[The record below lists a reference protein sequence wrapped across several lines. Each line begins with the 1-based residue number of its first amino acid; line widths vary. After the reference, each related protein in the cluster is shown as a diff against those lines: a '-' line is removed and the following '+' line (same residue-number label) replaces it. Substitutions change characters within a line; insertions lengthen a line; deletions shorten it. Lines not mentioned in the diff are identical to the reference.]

1 MIFAFIIFFAP
12 EFGGFF
18 LEADNFVPA
27 DPLVTPE
34 HIVPVWYFTPFY
46 AMLRAVPDKFF
57 GVVTMGAAIFVL
69 FFLPWLDRS
78 PVKSLRYKDRKSTRL
93 NSSHVAISY
102 ADLCFTINTIMS

>member
-1 MIFAFIIFFAP
+1 MPFHSYFTVQDLFGVGFFLMIFAFIIFFAP

-46 AMLRAVPDKFF
+46 AMLRAVADKFF
-57 GVVTMGAAIFVL
+57 GVVTVGAGVVVL
-69 FFLPWLDRS
+69 VFLLLLGRS
-78 PVKSLRYKDRKSTRL
+78 PV
-93 NSSHVAISY
+93 
-102 ADLCFTINTIMS
+102 